1 MTGKSDKEIL
11 ANSMYE
17 DDPNGNVAPTTLDE
31 QQIATDNAETVDGT
45 TATAS
50 TTTLIGN
57 CEATATSP
65 RWGPQNKGAQELAS
79 LYSPGV
85 FFEYN
90 IILRK

>member
-1 MTGKSDKEIL
+1 MTSKSDKEIL

-17 DDPNGNVAPTTLDE
+17 DDPNGNLPPTTLEE

-45 TATAS
+45 TATA
-50 TTTLIGN
+50 TTTLNGN
-57 CEATATSP
+57 CEGTATSP

-85 FFEYN
+85 
-90 IILRK
+90 LH

>member
-1 MTGKSDKEIL
+1 MTSKSDKEIL

-17 DDPNGNVAPTTLDE
+17 DDPNGNLAPTTLDE

-45 TATAS
+45 TSTATGTT
-50 TTTLIGN
+50 TTTLNGN

-79 LYSPGV
+79 LYSPGA
-85 FFEYN
+85 
-90 IILRK
+90 